1 MHSLDYS
8 PGVLV
13 CFVRDY
19 PKPPVTARLTSPIS
33 TGARRLLHPWPDRCG
48 QHGISSISSCRTAAA
63 LYTYEACEPSP
74 MIPLASQT
82 PRHTIVCDNNPSRRC
97 HRSLCLSC
105 TAPVEYQVD
114 EAATTVAS
122 GSQQR
127 FCSLDTNADMLL
139 LVSRSR
145 RSRERQRR
153 VVCSATSEAAKGS
166 RASGPR
172 W

>member
-1 MHSLDYS
+1 
-8 PGVLV
+8 
-13 CFVRDY
+13 
-19 PKPPVTARLTSPIS
+19 VTARLTSPIS
-33 TGARRLLHPWPDRCG
+33 RRDFLLERRLLHPWPDGGCMDNPG
-48 QHGISSISSCRTAAA
+48 QDNTANPPASA
-63 LYTYEACEPSP
+63 PLHTYEACEPSP

-105 TAPVEYQVD
+105 TAPVEYQVG
-114 EAATTVAS
+114 EAATTMAS